1 MTNSMQRRDVLRLLA
16 TGTIL
21 QLTPKKL
28 FAVLGEARSMVQEH
42 TSPHTLNAHQYDT
55 VKVMAEMIIP
65 KTDTPGAAEVGT
77 ADFIDLVLTDW
88 YEEPERRRFVDGL
101 GDVDSRARRFF
112 GRDFVDCAPDQQ
124 ADILTAL
131 GDKMAEDAKAFSS
144 SGRSQSLRGYSHNSG
159 FYPMFRRLTLTAYY
173 TSEAGATDE
182 LHFEMIPGEYRGC
195 SKPSV
200 SEPEHAEPA
209 EPKPAIEEAPE
220 HQ

>member
-1 MTNSMQRRDVLRLLA
+1 MQRRDLLRLLA

-21 QLTPKKL
+21 QLAPTNL
-28 FAVLGEARSMVQEH
+28 FAVLREARSLMQQH
-42 TSPHTLNAHQYDT
+42 TSPHTLDAHQYDT

-65 KTDTPGAAEVGT
+65 KTDTPGATEVGT
-77 ADFIDLVLTDW
+77 ADFIDLVLTEW
-88 YEEPERRRFVDGL
+88 YEEPERKRFVDGL
-101 GDVDSRARRFF
+101 GEVDSRARRSF
-112 GRDFVDCAPDQQ
+112 GKDFVDCAPDQQ

-131 GDKMAEDAKAFSS
+131 GDRMTEDAKAFSS

-195 SKPSV
+195 PESSV
-200 SEPEHAEPA
+200 AEPER
-209 EPKPAIEEAPE
+209 PKPAIEEAPE

>member
-1 MTNSMQRRDVLRLLA
+1 MTNSMQRRDILRLLA

-21 QLTPKKL
+21 QLAPANL
-28 FAVLGEARSMVQEH
+28 FAVLREARSLVQEH
-42 TSPHTLNAHQYDT
+42 TSPHTLDAHQYDT

-65 KTDTPGAAEVGT
+65 KTDTPGATEVGT
-77 ADFIDLVLTDW
+77 ADFIDLVLTEW
-88 YEEPERRRFVDGL
+88 YEEPERKRFVDGL
-101 GDVDSRARRFF
+101 GEVDSRARRSF
-112 GRDFVDCAPDQQ
+112 GKDFVDCAPDQQ

-131 GDKMAEDAKAFSS
+131 GDRMTEDAKAFSS

-195 SKPSV
+195 PESSV
-200 SEPEHAEPA
+200 AEPER
-209 EPKPAIEEAPE
+209 PKPAIEEAPK